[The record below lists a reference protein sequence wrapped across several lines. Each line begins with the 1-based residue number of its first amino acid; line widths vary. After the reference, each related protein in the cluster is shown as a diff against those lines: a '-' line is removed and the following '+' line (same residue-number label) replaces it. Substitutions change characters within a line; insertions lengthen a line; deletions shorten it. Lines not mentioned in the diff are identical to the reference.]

1 MEIDISEVKFKG
13 NTVLWTFSGLLAL
26 VLLGALGRFVLP
38 DRVLTWT
45 EWSIVKQHA
54 AYRREVGVLERHAER
69 LEALLKDS
77 PDPVRAQLTVEQL
90 YAALDRDVTLEPL
103 FGPKD
108 ALLTAGDLALEW
120 ALGSAEKKDAD
131 LALELARKDI
141 ETAAERTYER

>member
-1 MEIDISEVKFKG
+1 MEIDVSEVKFKG
-13 NTVLWTFSGLLAL
+13 NAVLWTLSGLLAL
-26 VLLGALGRFVLP
+26 VLLGALGHFVLP

-45 EWSIVKQHA
+45 EWNVVKQHA
-54 AYRREVGVLERHAER
+54 EYRREVGVLERHAKR
-69 LEALLKDS
+69 LGGLLEDA

-103 FGPKD
+103 AGPKD

-131 LALELARKDI
+131 LALEQARKEI
-141 ETAAERTYER
+141 EAAAGRTYEQ